1 VGDGDA
7 ARADIVILGES
18 FVRLPAAVHAGRASS
33 RLSFLSV
40 VVHFS
45 LRLLLILL
53 ALLGVCPPLLA
64 SVLLTAA
71 AGASFLF
78 ASWFFS
84 RL

>member
-1 VGDGDA
+1 
-7 ARADIVILGES
+7 
-18 FVRLPAAVHAGRASS
+18 
-33 RLSFLSV
+33 
-40 VVHFS
+40 VHFS